1 MKGRENSDSHRCSIL
16 AFNRRCARTTHV
28 DKQLEAQRNDKKT
41 YWTEVLRRVVAAII
55 FLSERG
61 LAFRI
66 SAENLGSKQNGN
78 FLGVLKLIT
87 QFDPFL
93 KEHLKKYGSQ
103 GRGRQSYLSSTIYEE
118 LILLM
123 KEQVEKFIVSELKS
137 AKYFSISVDST
148 IDRAH
153 IDQLTVIVRY
163 VIAGKPT
170 ERFLTF
176 LQIGSHKAEN
186 LVAIFLKFFGEAG
199 IDFQNCRGQSYT
211 ITLPICQVVI

>member
-1 MKGRENSDSHRCSIL
+1 ME
-16 AFNRRCARTTHV
+16 
-28 DKQLEAQRNDKKT
+28 
-41 YWTEVLRRVVAAII
+41 
-55 FLSERG
+55 
-61 LAFRI
+61 
-66 SAENLGSKQNGN
+66 
-78 FLGVLKLIT
+78 LIA

-93 KEHLKKYGSQ
+93 KEHLKKYGNQ

-148 IDRAH
+148 PDRVH
-153 IDQLTVIVRY
+153 IDQLAVIVRY
-163 VIAGKPT
+163 VIAGNPT

-186 LVAIFLKFFGEAG
+186 LVAILLKFLSEAG
-199 IDFQNCRGQSYT
+199 IDFQNCRGQSYDNASNKSGRY
-211 ITLPICQVVI
+211 LGMQVRLKRINTAAVFIPCAAHLLNLVGRRAASCCV